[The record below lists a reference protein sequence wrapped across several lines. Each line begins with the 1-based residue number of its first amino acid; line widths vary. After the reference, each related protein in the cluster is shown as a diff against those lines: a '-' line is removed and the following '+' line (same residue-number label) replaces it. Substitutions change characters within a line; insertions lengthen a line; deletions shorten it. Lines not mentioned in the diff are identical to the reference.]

1 MKIIQVLTTLS
12 FGDAVGNDTVAL
24 KKVLEELGY
33 STGIFAENIDTRLP
47 EGLVTPISELPELRR
62 DDVVIYHLSTGTELN
77 YQFADYPCRKLVIY
91 HNVTPPHFLAP
102 YNQEKARQCQYGL
115 SGAKYLA
122 DKVDYCLPVS
132 DFNRRDLAEMGYR
145 CPMDVLPILIPFSDY
160 EKEPSQKVLAKY
172 RERIGANLLF
182 TGRIAPNKCQ
192 EDVIAAFAA
201 YKKNYDPDA
210 RLFFVGAWQG
220 MEDYYAR
227 LLAYTKALDLTDV
240 IFTGHIPFDEI
251 LAYYRLADV
260 FVCASE
266 HEGFCV
272 PLVEAM
278 YFDVPIV
285 AYDSSAIA
293 DTLGGSGLLLPEK
306 TPLLMA
312 GAISRI
318 LTDSELK
325 ERILE
330 NQRSRLQDFSHAKIK
345 KMFQNYLENFLA
357 SPAGSRVE

>member
-12 FGDAVGNDTVAL
+12 FGDAVGNDTIAL

-33 STGIFAENIDTRLP
+33 ATGIFAENIDPRLP
-47 EGLVTPISELPELRR
+47 EGTVQPISKLPKLSQE
-62 DDVVIYHLSTGTELN
+62 DVVIYHLSTGTELN
-77 YQFADYPCRKLVIY
+77 YTFADYPCRKLVIY
-91 HNVTPPHFLAP
+91 HNVTPPQFFAP
-102 YNQEKARQCQYGL
+102 YNEEKARQCQYGL

-122 DKVDYCLPVS
+122 DKVDYCLPDS
-132 DFNRRDLAEMGYR
+132 DFNRRDLLDMGYR

-160 EKEPSQKVLAKY
+160 EKEPNQNVIAKY
-172 RERIGANLLF
+172 REKKGANLLF

-201 YKKNYDPDA
+201 YKKNYDPEA
-210 RLFFVGAWQG
+210 RLFLVGSWQG

-227 LLAYTKALDLTDV
+227 LRAYVKGLQLSDV

-251 LAYYRLADV
+251 LAYYHLADV

-293 DTLGGSGLLLPEK
+293 GTLGGSGFLLPDK
-306 TPLLMA
+306 NPLMVA
-312 GAISRI
+312 GAIFRI
-318 LTDSELK
+318 QK
-325 ERILE
+325 EEGLREQILA
-330 NQRSRLQDFSHAKIK
+330 NQRCRLQDFSYTKIK
-345 KMFQNYLENFLA
+345 VLFQTYLERFLQ
-357 SPAGSRVE
+357 